1 QQSGIRAG
9 DEGFIVDVAKNTT
22 LTGGALTSTQA
33 AVDAQRNRLTTGGT
47 LATSDVQ
54 NQASYNA
61 ASTSANFGTGFDP
74 SGKLVP
80 AGTGAGVGRDS
91 GSDSSTTQAAISGI
105 AGNTAGRTGDSETG
119 IKQIFDA
126 DKVQR
131 EINAQ
136 VQITQ
141 TFGTNASRAVANYAD
156 GERTTLRE
164 RAKAAS
170 TEQDKLAIE
179 REIKDLDMQQ
189 RAMNVLIGAVT
200 GLGGAAVTKEALQ
213 AAAQEMRELMI
224 VDSKKFAG
232 ITDGTTSVSNASG
245 ESAGVN
251 GDGLKIG
258 GTRVDLDLLC
268 GPANDRCLRKT
279 ADENGKQQLDLND
292 QGQVQFDP
300 IAAKMSLAEFLATP
314 EGKKAYGSTGGIQGW
329 KGTFFG
335 TPYPA
340 GGWLDKLIES
350 FSGTHDMLGGKLTG
364 LYDEQGNIKRQMP
377 GPLRSAYDTWATVAI
392 PPSTPFALA
401 NILPPQVWNAIAIIL
416 KAAK

>member
-1 QQSGIRAG
+1 M
-9 DEGFIVDVAKNTT
+9 
-22 LTGGALTSTQA
+22 
-33 AVDAQRNRLTTGGT
+33 
-47 LATSDVQ
+47 Q

-61 ASTSANFGTGFDP
+61 TSTGVNFGTCFDP
-74 SGKLVP
+74 SGKLAP

-91 GSDSSTTQAAISGI
+91 GSAASTTQAAISGI

-141 TFGTNASRAVANYAD
+141 TFGTNASRAVASYAD

-164 RAKAAS
+164 RAKAAT

-179 REIKDLDMQQ
+179 KEIKDLDMQQ

-213 AAAQEMRELMI
+213 AAAREMRELMI

-232 ITDGTTSVSNASG
+232 ISDGTTSVSNVSG
-245 ESAGVN
+245 ESVGVN

-268 GPANDRCLRKT
+268 GPANERCKVRP
-279 ADENGKQQLDLND
+279 DENGRDQLQLDD
-292 QGQVQFDP
+292 RGQVQFDP
-300 IAAKMSLAEFLATP
+300 KAAKMTLAEFFATP
-314 EGKKAYGSTGGIQGW
+314 NGKKAFGATGGIQGW

-335 TPYPA
+335 IPYPA

-350 FSGTHDMLGGKLTG
+350 FSGTHDMLGGKFTG
-364 LYDEQGNIKRQMP
+364 LYDEQGNIKRQMA

-392 PPSTPFALA
+392 APSTPFALA
-401 NILPPQVWNAIAIIL
+401 DILPPQVWNAIAIML